1 MVNSISP
8 MAVEQASQDGTFYRF
23 VLEMVLLC
31 ATKSLRQAA
40 AEQLLLIATQQQ
52 LLVIATQQQQMQ
64 QQQQRSSMLHYL
76 LSLLFADLQVRLAV
90 FPFSISYS
98 L

>member
-1 MVNSISP
+1 VVNSISP

-31 ATKSLRQAA
+31 ATKSLRLAA
-40 AEQLLLIATQQQ
+40 AEQLLLIAT
-52 LLVIATQQQQMQ
+52 QQQMQ

-76 LSLLFADLQVRLAV
+76 LSLLFADLQVRLTV

>member
-31 ATKSLRQAA
+31 ATKSLRLAA

-52 LLVIATQQQQMQ
+52 LLVIATQQQQM
-64 QQQQRSSMLHYL
+64 
-76 LSLLFADLQVRLAV
+76 
-90 FPFSISYS
+90 
-98 L
+98 

>member
-1 MVNSISP
+1 

-31 ATKSLRQAA
+31 ATKSLRLAA
-40 AEQLLLIATQQQ
+40 AEQLLL
-52 LLVIATQQQQMQ
+52 IATQQQQMQ